1 MWVWSGF
8 VEIVERGAVYGG
20 HLQLA
25 LAHMKS
31 AVRDGPI
38 GDCKAVNVV

>member
-1 MWVWSGF
+1 M
-8 VEIVERGAVYGG
+8 EMDRGAVYGG

-25 LAHMKS
+25 LAQMKCS
-31 AVRDGPI
+31 VRDGPI